1 MNEMAMDLLKRR
13 DLSNFVKIRTAFP
26 GDDLNLGEMLVRT
39 FRETYNRKLPNL
51 ITTDQREIELR
62 DVHGR
67 RRNGVVRVLELGF
80 QIIGTYSLM
89 APQSALDDSWTPGT
103 CTLRCV
109 AVDPGFHSLRLSER
123 LLEDALARARD
134 WRAEAVCLHVQS
146 GATGVAKLYERF
158 GFRRDPRG
166 DRISHGYEI
175 EGYLLELQ
183 SERSFDPSAADS

>member
-1 MNEMAMDLLKRR
+1 MNETAMDLLKRR

-26 GDDLNLGEMLVRT
+26 GDDLILGDMLVRT
-39 FRETYNRKLPNL
+39 FRETYSRKLPNL

-62 DVHGR
+62 DVQSR
-67 RRNGVVRVLELGF
+67 RRNGAVRVLELGF

-89 APQSALDDSWTPGT
+89 APQSALDDSWTPAT

-123 LLEDALARARD
+123 LIEDALVRARE
-134 WRAEAVCLHVQS
+134 WHAEAICLHVQE

-166 DRISHGYEI
+166 DKTSY
-175 EGYLLELQ
+175 GYLIEAYLLSLEP
-183 SERSFDPSAADS
+183 EKTFDASAEGD